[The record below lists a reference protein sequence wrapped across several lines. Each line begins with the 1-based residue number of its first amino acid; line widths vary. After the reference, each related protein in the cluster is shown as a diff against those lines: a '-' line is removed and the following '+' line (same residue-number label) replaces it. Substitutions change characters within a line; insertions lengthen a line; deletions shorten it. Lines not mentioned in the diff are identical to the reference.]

1 MMRLLMVCVVLL
13 MVAVAMPGCKK
24 KASSNPAATFDVEEG
39 TRPKD
44 APLKKAPGPPAGGFE
59 VGGEETTEP
68 PPDEE
73 DSDD

>member
-1 MMRLLMVCVVLL
+1 MMRLLTVCVVLL
-13 MVAVAMPGCKK
+13 MVGAAMPGCKK
-24 KASSNPAATFDVEEG
+24 KGSSNAAAQFDVEEG

-44 APLKKAPGPPAGGFE
+44 APPKKAPGPPEGGFE
-59 VGGEETTEP
+59 ASSEETTEP